1 MPTIK
6 YRVIK
11 QGCMT
16 ILAPFRFSPA
26 ALWPVFPAKW
36 VQNDGIHGQNKH
48 TPFCL
53 QNWSKIIIFLAKL
66 VQNDGIQD
74 PLRKTSTFITDTHR
88 S

>member
-26 ALWPVFPAKW
+26 ALWPILPAKL
-36 VQNDGIHGQNKH
+36 VQNDGIQGQHKH

-53 QNWSKIIIFLAKL
+53 QNWSKIIILLAKL
-66 VQNDGIQD
+66 VQNDGIQGHH
-74 PLRKTSTFITDTHR
+74 RQTSTFITSTHR